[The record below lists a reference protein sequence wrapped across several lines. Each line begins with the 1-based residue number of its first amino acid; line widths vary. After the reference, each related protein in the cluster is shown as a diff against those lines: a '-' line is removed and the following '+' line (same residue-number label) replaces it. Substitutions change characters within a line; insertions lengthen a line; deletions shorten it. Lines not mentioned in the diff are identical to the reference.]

1 MTVSEAS
8 TISNALPNSLS
19 PVDLSVDDVALEIL
33 AQIDE
38 QDVINLDT
46 LIVLLPQ
53 YSWSQIFHAVDC
65 LARCGKIVL
74 RRSGQDDAAL
84 SRCIAATISRA
95 ADTACAAA
103 SAASIE

>member
-1 MTVSEAS
+1 MTVSEDS
-8 TISNALPNSLS
+8 TVSNALPNSLS

-74 RRSGQDDAAL
+74 RRYRFDYTLFSTQYAA
-84 SRCIAATISRA
+84 
-95 ADTACAAA
+95 
-103 SAASIE
+103 